1 MKILFGRPRIEICP
15 SVNGAPDGDWVELDT
30 PKEDTSSLD
39 TAEGSDLEAVEDGG
53 EVVDRIS
60 LPCSYSFTFEL
71 FKKKGE
77 AMPLSD
83 RESRGVVN
91 GEYSIRVTSDV
102 DSDAPGFRI
111 DRCAVRTAR
120 RYSPADT
127 YRKQYTFFAL
137 KPANGETIKEVDNTL
152 LEFTY
157 VAASKTVTVA
167 NYGSLTINVSD
178 SWISATASG
187 RNITVTVQ
195 QNDVKAPRSG
205 YVTITDTVS
214 NVTTEL
220 TIEQGRCPDF
230 LLLLSGGF
238 LLTASGNRLIIQK

>member
-15 SVNGAPDGDWVELDT
+15 SVNGVPNGEWIDLDT
-30 PKEDTSSLD
+30 PKEDTSSLE

-60 LPCSYSFTFEL
+60 LPSSYSFTFEL

-91 GEYSIRVTSDV
+91 GEFAIRVTSDV
-102 DSDAPGFRI
+102 DSEAPGFKM
-111 DRCAVRTAR
+111 DRCVVKTAR
-120 RYSPADT
+120 RYSPSDT
-127 YRKQYTFFAL
+127 YRKQYTFYAL
-137 KPANGETIKEVDNTL
+137 KPANGETIKEVENTL

-157 VAASKTVTVA
+157 VASSKTVTV
-167 NYGSLTINVSD
+167 INHGDLSIDVSD
-178 SWISATASG
+178 SWITASASD
-187 RNITVTVQ
+187 RNITVTVE
-195 QNDVKAPRSG
+195 QNEVKEPRTG
-205 YVTITDTVS
+205 YVTITDAVS

-230 LLLLSGGF
+230 LILLSGGF
-238 LLTASGNRLIIQK
+238 LLTASGNRIIIKK